1 MHDYHNED
9 HQNNCKLSE
18 QYIEICILW
27 KERYEIIEK
36 WENKIP
42 ITTPKMYTSTCQGI
56 VSSLVSRV
64 PVGVEAEVCVLVGV
78 KAEVC
83 VPVGVEADVCVLAG
97 VEVEA
102 SYIKKNN
109 INKLT

>member
-18 QYIEICILW
+18 QYIEIFILW

-42 ITTPKMYTSTCQGI
+42 ITTPEMYTSTCQGV

-78 KAEVC
+78 KVEVC
-83 VPVGVEADVCVLAG
+83 VSVGVEADICVLAG
-97 VEVEA
+97 VEVKA
-102 SYIKKNN
+102 PIIKK
-109 INKLT
+109 

>member
-27 KERYEIIEK
+27 KERNEIIEK

-42 ITTPKMYTSTCQGI
+42 ITTPEMYTSTCQG
-56 VSSLVSRV
+56 VMSSLVSRV

-78 KAEVC
+78 KVEVC
-83 VPVGVEADVCVLAG
+83 VSVGVEADICVLAG
-97 VEVEA
+97 VEVKA
-102 SYIKKNN
+102 PIIKK
-109 INKLT
+109 

>member
-42 ITTPKMYTSTCQGI
+42 ITTPEMYTSTCQGV

-64 PVGVEAEVCVLVGV
+64 PVGVEAEVCVLVGMKV
-78 KAEVC
+78 EVC
-83 VPVGVEADVCVLAG
+83 VSVGVEADIYVLAG
-97 VEVEA
+97 VEVKA
-102 SYIKKNN
+102 PIIKK
-109 INKLT
+109 

>member
-36 WENKIP
+36 WENRIP
-42 ITTPKMYTSTCQGI
+42 ITTPEMYTSTCQGA

-64 PVGVEAEVCVLVGV
+64 PVGEEAEVCVLVGV
-78 KAEVC
+78 KVEVC
-83 VPVGVEADVCVLAG
+83 VSVGVEADICVLAG

-102 SYIKKNN
+102 PIIKK
-109 INKLT
+109 